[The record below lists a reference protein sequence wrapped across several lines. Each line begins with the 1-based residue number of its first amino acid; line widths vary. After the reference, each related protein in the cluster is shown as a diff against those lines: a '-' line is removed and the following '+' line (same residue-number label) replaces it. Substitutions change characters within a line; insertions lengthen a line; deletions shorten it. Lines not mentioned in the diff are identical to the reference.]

1 MPISPALAEELFSLR
16 DRLAAA
22 PHGEGVELVKKFSGL
37 IGRSPQ
43 TVYGWLR
50 RHAGYD
56 SGRKRRADKGKTR
69 MPDESLDFIAGAQ
82 REAVRGNGKLIL
94 PLAVAMDVAEA
105 NGYSVNVS
113 KGRVGAILRARRM
126 DAKSV
131 TAARNHGALRSLHPN
146 HVHQIDPSLCVLFY
160 MNGQQRVMRDEE
172 FYRNKPHNYERV
184 KLKVW
189 RYVRYD
195 HASGSIDARYYEA
208 EGESQ
213 ASLFEFLLYTW
224 GEQPNRLSH
233 GIPNILL
240 WDKGS
245 ANTSRAVCNLLD
257 ALGVDHQTH
266 AAGHAW
272 AKGGVEVAN
281 NIVETQFESRLRFEP
296 VDSVEALNA
305 AAERW
310 VRDWNANAMAHVD
323 SRLRRASNEPM
334 VRDDLWQLILR
345 TPGALRRMPG
355 RDVCKWFL
363 HGAEQT
369 RQVRD
374 LKISFS
380 HPEIGRSMPYD
391 LSAWAEFLGQKM
403 TVTVKPLLMRGG
415 AVRVGIERLGND
427 PLVVEVE
434 PVREF
439 DAFGRSL
446 SAQVIGEG
454 FARAAMTAD
463 EKTEKH
469 LLEAAYGDGTTAD
482 KADALRAK
490 QARPFAQLNDGR
502 GAVAHSHL
510 GACDLP
516 QRLLPEAKELDTP
529 ALAAARASRV
539 ELRPL
544 SHVEAAVAVK
554 ALVGDLWNPAKHFAW
569 LQQRYPE
576 GIPPGQVEAIAA
588 DLKNG
593 GRGTPLQLLQGG
605 K

>member
-1 MPISPALAEELFSLR
+1 MTPELAQKLS
-16 DRLAAA
+16 RLADALTSA
-22 PHGEGVELVKKFSGL
+22 PHGNRTAL
-37 IGRSPQ
+37 IKQFAESVAASYA
-43 TVYGWLR
+43 TVYAWLK
-50 RHAGYD
+50 RHTYFEPRP
-56 SGRKRRADKGKTR
+56 RKRRADAGRTHVQQ
-69 MPDESLDFIAGAQ
+69 ESLDFIAAAQ
-82 REAVRGNGKLIL
+82 REAVRGNGKQTM
-94 PLAVAMDVAEA
+94 PLSVAMNIADA
-105 NGYSVNVS
+105 NRLPINVCKS
-113 KGRVGAILRARRM
+113 RLGALLRARRM
-126 DAKSV
+126 NAK
-131 TAARNHGALRSLHPN
+131 TMMAARNHGALRSLYPN
-146 HVHQIDPSLCVLFY
+146 HVHQIDPSLCVLY
-160 MNGQQRVMRDEE
+160 YINGRQHVMRDQE
-172 FYRNKPHNYERV
+172 FNKNKPLALARV

-195 HASGSIDARYYEA
+195 HASGSIDVRYYEA

-224 GEQPNRLSH
+224 GEQPRRLSH

-245 ANTSRAVCNLLD
+245 ANTSRAVCNLLE
-257 ALGVDHQTH
+257 ALDVDHQTH
-266 AAGHAW
+266 APGHAW
-272 AKGGVEVAN
+272 AKGGVEQAN
-281 NIVETQFESRLRFEP
+281 NLVETQFESRLRFEP
-296 VDSVEALNA
+296 VETVEQLNE

-310 VRDWNANAMAHVD
+310 VRDYNANALTHVD
-323 SRLRRASNEPM
+323 ARLRRASGEPM
-334 VRDDLWQLILR
+334 VRDALWQLILR

-403 TVTVKPLLMRGG
+403 PVTVKPLLMRDG
-415 AVRVGIERLGND
+415 AIRVEIERLGSA

-434 PVREF
+434 PVRAF

-446 SAQVIGEG
+446 TAQVIGEG
-454 FARAAMTAD
+454 YNRAAMTAD
-463 EKTEKH
+463 ERTEKH
-469 LLEAAYGDGTTAD
+469 LLETAYGAGTTAD
-482 KADALRAK
+482 QADAHRAK
-490 QARPFAQLNDGR
+490 QTRPFAHLNDGR

-510 GACDLP
+510 GQTELP
-516 QRLLPEAKELDTP
+516 QRLLPDATEPETP
-529 ALAAARASRV
+529 ALAAARAARV

-544 SHVEAAVAVK
+544 SHVEAAKAIK
-554 ALVGDLWNPAKHFAW
+554 ALIGDRWNPADHFAW

-576 GIPPGQVEAIAA
+576 GVQPDQIEVIVADIAGKHA
-588 DLKNG
+588 MSLRLLKG
-593 GRGTPLQLLQGG
+593 V